1 MIPLERD
8 MQDAAR
14 DLFTEQRR
22 HMLEGQIRTFDVTE
36 IGILEVM
43 ANLPRERFVPEQLQA
58 VAYADC
64 AIDLGAGRWMLP
76 PMLIARM
83 IQAAAIVPGQAVLVV
98 GAGSGYTSAVL
109 AGLGA
114 KVTALESD
122 PAASAR
128 VEENLR
134 RAGVKSVT
142 LVTGPLAE
150 GAPSA
155 APFDRIIVNGG
166 FERRPDA
173 LIAQLC
179 EGGSLIG
186 PARVLAEDDR
196 AMQVRL
202 YVKSGGTTSSRAL
215 FNATAPVLAE
225 FRQLPEFRF

>member
-1 MIPLERD
+1 

-14 DLFTEQRR
+14 DLFAEQRR
-22 HMLEGQIRTFDVTE
+22 HMLDGQIRTFDVTDL
-36 IGILEVM
+36 GILAVI
-43 ANLPRERFVPEQLQA
+43 ASLPRERFVPEPLRA

-64 AIDLGAGRWMLP
+64 ALDLGAGRWMLP
-76 PMLIARM
+76 PMLTARM
-83 IQAAAIVPGQAVLVV
+83 IQAAAIIPGQAVLDV
-98 GAGSGYTSAVL
+98 GAGSGYTSAIL

-114 KVTALESD
+114 RVTALESD

-134 RAGVKSVT
+134 RAGVKGVS
-142 LVTGPLAE
+142 LVSGPLAE

-186 PARVLAEDDR
+186 PARVPAEGDR

-202 YVKSGGTTSSRAL
+202 YVKSGGSASSRAL
-215 FNATAPVLAE
+215 FNAAAPILAE
-225 FRQLPEFRF
+225 FRQAPEFRF